1 MSQPVEK
8 ADRRTAREPLQHMLE
23 AVPSRV
29 HTVLTDNRMQF
40 NERPRN
46 LNAIYPRSMR
56 LDMICEATG

>member
-1 MSQPVEK
+1 
-8 ADRRTAREPLQHMLE
+8 MLE